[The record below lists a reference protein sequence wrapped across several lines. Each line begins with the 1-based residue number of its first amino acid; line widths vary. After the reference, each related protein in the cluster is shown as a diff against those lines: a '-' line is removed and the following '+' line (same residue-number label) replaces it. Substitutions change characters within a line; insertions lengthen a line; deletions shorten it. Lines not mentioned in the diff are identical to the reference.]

1 MVRLKHRYIICQ
13 ALEQPV
19 LSVAAANHNHNHN
32 HSGEPD
38 RDAIAAKDV
47 SKVIK
52 EKVELL
58 YGEVGAGSYGNA
70 ALVKAFDVHARIFV
84 VRTAREAEDQ
94 LRLALASVNTVKV
107 PHIHPHATAYAA
119 ALPTDTFMCSHT
131 LPGPAVH
138 VAHLGGGREHPH
150 LHGQV
155 ARPLHHRRQRPGTHH
170 HPLGPRHEPDVFST
184 ICFQAPSLDDAG
196 RAARTAHYTALLA
209 NLEL

>member
-19 LSVAAANHNHNHN
+19 LAVAAVAASS
-32 HSGEPD
+32 SGSNGNGDPD
-38 RDAIAAKDV
+38 RDAIVAKDV

-94 LRLALASVNTVKV
+94 LRLALASVNAVKV
-107 PHIHPHATAYAA
+107 RSYFIDPH
-119 ALPTDTFMCSHT
+119 
-131 LPGPAVH
+131 G
-138 VAHLGGGREHPH
+138 
-150 LHGQV
+150 
-155 ARPLHHRRQRPGTHH
+155 
-170 HPLGPRHEPDVFST
+170 
-184 ICFQAPSLDDAG
+184 
-196 RAARTAHYTALLA
+196 
-209 NLEL
+209 

>member
-19 LSVAAANHNHNHN
+19 LSVAATNHNHN
-32 HSGEPD
+32 HSGEPY

-107 PHIHPHATAYAA
+107 PHIHPHATAA
-119 ALPTDTFMCSHT
+119 CSST
-131 LPGPAVH
+131 
-138 VAHLGGGREHPH
+138 PH
-150 LHGQV
+150 
-155 ARPLHHRRQRPGTHH
+155 
-170 HPLGPRHEPDVFST
+170 
-184 ICFQAPSLDDAG
+184 
-196 RAARTAHYTALLA
+196 
-209 NLEL
+209 